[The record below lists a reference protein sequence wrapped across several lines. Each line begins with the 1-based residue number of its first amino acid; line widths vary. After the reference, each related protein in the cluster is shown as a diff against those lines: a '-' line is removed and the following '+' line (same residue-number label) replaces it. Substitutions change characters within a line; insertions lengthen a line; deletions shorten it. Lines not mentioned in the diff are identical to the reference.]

1 MKHRHRILS
10 IICLLTISCSP
21 KRNIYE
27 QSFIHSIYV
36 PTTIQF
42 KSNDERTPSLIE
54 SDDPDLDLKIFRE
67 QGAVIIGSSFFESIM
82 RSSDK
87 AVDFAKKIN
96 ATDVIYS
103 RKYMGKR
110 YKNIN
115 TATQNSN
122 NPSMLR
128 LPDWHPDQRRFDKE
142 NYYQYRVDYLYQEDK
157 I

>member
-1 MKHRHRILS
+1 
-10 IICLLTISCSP
+10 LLTISCAP
-21 KRNIYE
+21 KKNIYE

-42 KSNDERTPSLIE
+42 ESNDKRTPSLIE

-67 QGAVIIGSSFFESIM
+67 QGAVIIGSSFFESTM

-96 ATDVIYS
+96 ATEVIYS
-103 RKYMGKR
+103 RKYLGKR
-110 YKNIN
+110 YIN
-115 TATQNSN
+115 ATRSN
-122 NPSMLR
+122 KPPNLGR

-142 NYYQYRVDYLYQEDK
+142 NYYQYRVVYLYRENK